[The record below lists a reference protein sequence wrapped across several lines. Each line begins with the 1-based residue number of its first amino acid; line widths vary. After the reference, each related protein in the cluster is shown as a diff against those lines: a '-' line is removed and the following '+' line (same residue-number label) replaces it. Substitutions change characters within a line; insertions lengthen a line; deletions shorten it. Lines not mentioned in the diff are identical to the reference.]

1 MIVQLKY
8 WKLEYAEQLALIAN
22 NKNIAM
28 FMRNQFPYPYSLA
41 DAINYIEWI
50 NKEYPL
56 LVFAIECDGVVVGSI
71 GVFPGDDVYCA
82 SAELGYWIGQEYW
95 GRGIATQALRQ
106 LLDYV
111 FNNFSFNKIRANV
124 FSNNLKSMHVLV
136 KCGFMQEAILQ
147 KAVYKYE
154 QYLDEHL
161 YAIFNPN
168 FES

>member
-1 MIVQLKY
+1 MTVQLKY

-28 FMRNQFPYPYSLA
+28 FMRNSFPHPYSLT
-41 DAINYIEWI
+41 DATSYIEWI

-56 LVFAIECDGVVVGSI
+56 LVFAIECDNVIVGSI

-95 GRGIATQALRQ
+95 GRGIATQALHQ

-124 FSNNLKSMHVLV
+124 FSNNSKSMHVLV

-154 QYLDEHL
+154 QYHDEHL

-168 FES
+168 LES